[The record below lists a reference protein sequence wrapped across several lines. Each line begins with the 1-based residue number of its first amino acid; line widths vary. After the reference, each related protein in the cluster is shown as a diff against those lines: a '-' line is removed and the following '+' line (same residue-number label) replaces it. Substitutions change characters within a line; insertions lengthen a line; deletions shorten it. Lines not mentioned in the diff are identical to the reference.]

1 MSIDQV
7 REIADAVLYEGYL
20 LYPYRASSGKN
31 QSRWQFGV
39 LGPPQAG
46 PGCFS
51 EEPELAMQCLLR
63 AHSPQATVTVQLRF
77 LQLQA
82 REVQQLDQHGEYRT
96 VPSVADE
103 SVLSW
108 DEAVEREFTLP
119 PLRLPA
125 LVESMDFPLQIA
137 GGSESEPLDAEN
149 ARIRRQRWQLTAGV
163 SVGVELDG
171 GYYRLTVRVRNE
183 HPRPVTGKDQ
193 AVRVSLLGTHL
204 LLQATDADFVSLL
217 EDRKSVV

>member
-1 MSIDQV
+1 HRLDQVGPGRAGGAGRLPGQARPAELERSGAGPAGRSRRGGAMSLDQV

-63 AHSPQATVTVQLRF
+63 AYSPQATVTVQLRF

-82 REVQQLDQHGEYRT
+82 REVQQLDEHGEYRT

-108 DEAVEREFTLP
+108 DEAVEREFTLLP
-119 PLRLPA
+119 FRLSE
-125 LVESMDFPLQIA
+125 LGESMDFPLQVA
-137 GGSESEPLDAEN
+137 GGSESEPLDAEH
-149 ARIRRQRWQLTAGV
+149 ARIRRQRWPLTAGV

-171 GYYRLTVRVRNE
+171 GYYRL
-183 HPRPVTGKDQ
+183 
-193 AVRVSLLGTHL
+193 
-204 LLQATDADFVSLL
+204 
-217 EDRKSVV
+217 